1 MSERAKEMVERYCL
15 ELEKHEELWNADQ
28 CSQYLGFSRHYFMNK
43 VSKRPDFPK
52 TAKAGRRWVRNEVIA
67 WATRKD

>member
-1 MSERAKEMVERYCL
+1 MSEAERQEL
-15 ELEKHEELWNADQ
+15 DLEKHEELWSADQ
-28 CSQYLGFSRHYFMNK
+28 CSQYLGYSRHHFMNR